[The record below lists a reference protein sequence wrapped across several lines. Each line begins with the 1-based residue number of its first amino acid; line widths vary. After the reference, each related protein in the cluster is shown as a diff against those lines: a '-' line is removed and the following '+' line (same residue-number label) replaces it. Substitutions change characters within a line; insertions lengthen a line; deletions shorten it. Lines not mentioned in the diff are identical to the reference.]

1 MGTWLRGTGC
11 MTRVATVQGLRC
23 EHAALSGCE
32 SMRQGEPS
40 RGEFAE
46 MGILDGARGR
56 LEDRGV
62 MWKR

>member
-1 MGTWLRGTGC
+1 